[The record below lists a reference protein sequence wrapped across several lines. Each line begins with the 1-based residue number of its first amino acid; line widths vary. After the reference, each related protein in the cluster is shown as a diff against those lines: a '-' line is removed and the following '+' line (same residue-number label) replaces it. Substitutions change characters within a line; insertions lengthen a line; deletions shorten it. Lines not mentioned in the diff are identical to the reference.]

1 MTRRGFVHI
10 VCSPRPRVGKTL
22 VARLLVEYFRANGR
36 PCVAF
41 DTNSNDPTLADALG
55 EGVTI
60 TDIRTV
66 QGQVALIDG
75 LLLSDRVPKVV
86 DLWHRVHDQFFNLA
100 EEIGFIEEAARN
112 TITPLLF
119 FIDDG
124 DGLTLEVHAKIRE
137 RFHGLMIVSVRNEGA
152 LSAAAHVAPRPDQAT
167 LFPFE
172 PQLHIAPLDP
182 ILRRAIDTP
191 GFSFSAF
198 LREPSADMSIVV
210 RAAVRAWTAKI
221 FVQLQNLELRL
232 SLLDAEYLR

>member
-1 MTRRGFVHI
+1 MTGRGFVHI

-41 DTNSNDPTLADALG
+41 DTNPNEPMLADVLG
-55 EGVTI
+55 EDVTI

-86 DLWHRVHDQFFNLA
+86 DLWQRVHDQFFNLIQ
-100 EEIGFIEEAARN
+100 EIGFIEEAAKH

-124 DGLTLEVHAKIRE
+124 DMVSLEAHAKIRE
-137 RFHGLMIVSVRNEGA
+137 RFPDICLVTVFLPGMLLQPGSATDSIPMADKAATSFGHAVQICLSVQKSEGLS
-152 LSAAAHVAPRPDQAT
+152 
-167 LFPFE
+167 E
-172 PQLHIAPLDP
+172 PGDL
-182 ILRRAIDTP
+182 
-191 GFSFSAF
+191 
-198 LREPSADMSIVV
+198 V
-210 RAAVRAWTAKI
+210 
-221 FVQLQNLELRL
+221 
-232 SLLDAEYLR
+232 